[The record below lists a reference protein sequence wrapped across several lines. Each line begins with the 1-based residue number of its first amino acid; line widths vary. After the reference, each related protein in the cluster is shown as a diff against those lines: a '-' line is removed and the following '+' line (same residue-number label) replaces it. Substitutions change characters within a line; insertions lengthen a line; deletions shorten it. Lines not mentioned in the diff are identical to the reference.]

1 MNTANRYFYLPIAF
15 YSGMVLKCAGIANAT
30 NRDWFT
36 AQYPEAI
43 ELDAYYGDRIRA
55 DDWSEVKYPD

>member
-36 AQYPEAI
+36 AQYPKPSNWMPTMATEFALMI
-43 ELDAYYGDRIRA
+43 GP
-55 DDWSEVKYPD
+55 K